1 MTSLTRIEGIGE
13 TFAQRLREAGIGSA
27 ETLLRRGASPE
38 GRREIADRTR
48 ITASQILQW
57 VNRADLLRVKGVGQE
72 YSDLLVQAG
81 VDTVP
86 ELAQRDAGNL
96 HQKLLELNKR
106 KELVRAV
113 PTLAQ
118 VTSWVE
124 HAKQLPRAVTY

>member
-113 PTLAQ
+113 PTSAQ

-124 HAKQLPRAVTY
+124 YAKQLPRAVTY